1 MNSGPANDKQRQFG
15 RRLRITLWISCRIEK
30 ERSHI
35 SNLEGKKSH
44 PMVGKT
50 AGDDTAV
57 DEDVA
62 AFRGR
67 VAGIVEKFPA
77 RIVRRVAAGSVTQ
90 FAGSVGQI
98 AVSVVQ
104 IARRVGQ
111 AAGSSVQ
118 ITGCVPKVDDE

>member
-1 MNSGPANDKQRQFG
+1 
-15 RRLRITLWISCRIEK
+15 
-30 ERSHI
+30 
-35 SNLEGKKSH
+35 
-44 PMVGKT
+44 MVGKT

-77 RIVRRVAAGSVTQ
+77 RIVPRVTAGSVTQ